1 MLNFIKNYWKTIG
14 FILVFPFI
22 LDWILRFIWWIPIP
36 IKESAP
42 LSEWLGFLAAYF
54 GVIGAIGGI
63 WWQIY
68 KEKKEKEKEVFE
80 SQKNALM
87 SFLYLTQN
95 TAKKYHDFSEAFITL
110 LKKDSNFKDI
120 SYKTF
125 EYNKTLYNDLIFKV
139 PPKFQETILKTMNK
153 FDDFLLKDYLR
164 KSKANEELLAFLNEE
179 KKIYKKIYKKIKSL
193 ISKLSK
199 TPDETFFNEAE
210 TKLDFIVKKIEKIEK
225 IKN

>member
-1 MLNFIKNYWKTIG
+1 M
-14 FILVFPFI
+14 
-22 LDWILRFIWWIPIP
+22 
-36 IKESAP
+36 
-42 LSEWLGFLAAYF
+42 AAYF

>member
-22 LDWILRFIWWIPIP
+22 LDWVLRFIWWIPIP

-63 WWQIY
+63 WWQLD

-95 TAKKYHDFSEAFITL
+95 TAKKYYDFSGAFITL
-110 LKKDSNFKDI
+110 LKKDSNFKNI

-125 EYNKTLYNDLIFKV
+125 EYNKTLYNDLVFKV

-179 KKIYKKIYKKIKSL
+179 KKSIKKSIKKLNLLFQNCQKHLMKHFLMKLKLNL
-193 ISKLSK
+193 IL
-199 TPDETFFNEAE
+199 
-210 TKLDFIVKKIEKIEK
+210 LLKK
-225 IKN
+225 